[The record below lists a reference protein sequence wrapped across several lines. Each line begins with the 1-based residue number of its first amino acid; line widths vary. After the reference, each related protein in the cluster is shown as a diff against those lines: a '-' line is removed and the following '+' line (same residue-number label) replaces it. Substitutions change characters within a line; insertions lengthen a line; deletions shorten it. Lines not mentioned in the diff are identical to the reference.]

1 MTKTI
6 HTDVLVVG
14 GGPAGVALSYLL
26 ARNGYGVVLAERHE
40 DFERAFR
47 GEGLMPGGK
56 DVIRQMG
63 LMEAFR
69 SVPQTQVR
77 SMDFWLEGKRVVSIA
92 PDSIPDTLPI
102 MISQPH
108 FLQMMADEAAK
119 FPGFQLW
126 MKANLHGLIEEE
138 GRFVG
143 AHLKVDGEEREIR
156 ARLVV
161 GADGRTSAT
170 LKLAQLP
177 SKIARKEDFDVFWGR
192 FPWPP
197 SMADG
202 DAFGVVADRALTLGF
217 QNPFGDLQIAALIDK
232 GGFGDLRA
240 HGLDQWIEE
249 LADRVPPVVGP
260 FLRDNRD
267 KLAGFTVLN
276 VQVNR
281 ADEWW
286 RPGVLVIGD
295 AAHTMSPVGA
305 QGGNVA
311 LRDAVVAAN
320 HLVPALR
327 VSDAAVDIACARTQ
341 EERMKEIVPCQAL
354 QARPPRLLRSKGLM
368 MRTLRAVAPWL
379 VQLPILQNAITG
391 QADKFIHGITEVHL
405 EV

>member
-1 MTKTI
+1 
-6 HTDVLVVG
+6 VVG
-14 GGPAGVALSYLL
+14 GGPVGVALSYLL

-77 SMDFWLEGKRVVSIA
+77 SMDFWLDGKRVVSIA
-92 PDSIPDTLPI
+92 PDNIPDTLPI

-119 FPGFQLW
+119 FSGFQLW

-138 GRFVG
+138 GRVVG
-143 AHLKVDGEEREIR
+143 GHLKVDGAEREVR
-156 ARLVV
+156 ARLVI
-161 GADGRTSAT
+161 GTDGRTSTT

-177 SKIARKEDFDVFWGR
+177 SKIARKEDFDIFWGR

-217 QNPFGDLQIAALIDK
+217 QNPFGDLQIAAMIDK

-249 LADRVPPVVGP
+249 LAHRVPPDIGP
-260 FLRDNRD
+260 FISEH
-267 KLAGFTVLN
+267 KEQLAGFTVLN

-281 ADEWW
+281 AEEWW
-286 RPGVLVIGD
+286 RPGILLLGD

-305 QGGNVA
+305 QGVNMA

-327 VSDAAVDIACARTQ
+327 GTDSERDQACAATQ
-341 EERMKEIVPCQAL
+341 DERMEEIVPCQAL
-354 QARPPRLLRSKGLM
+354 QARPPRLLRSNAMM
-368 MRTLRAVAPWL
+368 MRLVRGIAPWL
-379 VQLPILQNAITG
+379 VRAPLVQKAIVG
-391 QADKFIHGITEVHL
+391 QADKFVHGFRQVRL

>member
-1 MTKTI
+1 
-6 HTDVLVVG
+6 
-14 GGPAGVALSYLL
+14 
-26 ARNGYGVVLAERHE
+26 
-40 DFERAFR
+40 
-47 GEGLMPGGK
+47 
-56 DVIRQMG
+56 
-63 LMEAFR
+63 
-69 SVPQTQVR
+69 
-77 SMDFWLEGKRVVSIA
+77 
-92 PDSIPDTLPI
+92 
-102 MISQPH
+102 
-108 FLQMMADEAAK
+108 
-119 FPGFQLW
+119 
-126 MKANLHGLIEEE
+126 
-138 GRFVG
+138 
-143 AHLKVDGEEREIR
+143 
-156 ARLVV
+156 
-161 GADGRTSAT
+161 
-170 LKLAQLP
+170 
-177 SKIARKEDFDVFWGR
+177 
-192 FPWPP
+192 
-197 SMADG
+197 MADG

-240 HGLDQWIEE
+240 QGLDQWIEE
-249 LADRVPPVVGP
+249 LADRVPPAVGP

-305 QGGNVA
+305 QGVNVA

-327 VSDAAVDIACARTQ
+327 VSDAAVDFACARTQ

-354 QARPPRLLRSKGLM
+354 QARPPRLLRSKGLL

-379 VQLPILQNAITG
+379 VQLPILQNVITG